1 MRGIL
6 FRLAINALALLAASA
21 TVRGIEVHGVASAL
35 AAALILGLFN
45 AVLRPVLII
54 LTLPFTLLTFG
65 LFLLVINGL
74 LLKLVS
80 LVVKGFEVHGFWAA
94 VFGALAVSVASAL
107 LNFFIS
113 DRGRVEVV
121 VFRR

>member
-35 AAALILGLFN
+35 GAALILGLFN

-80 LVVKGFEVHGFWAA
+80 LVVKGFAVHGFWAA
-94 VFGALAVSVASAL
+94 VFGALVVSVASAL